1 MKYFVLLS
9 LVFSTSLFAAGDSH
23 GGGSVM
29 DLAFPFA
36 NFVILMSLLIYKIKT
51 PMRDFFNQQAKD
63 VAYLFESA
71 EQKDKDAQVRLETF
85 QKKMANL
92 EAEKKKINDQMKEE
106 VVKFSNKTQVE
117 TAQYLERISKDV
129 DQKIIHEKAM
139 MFRSLQEELVD
150 EVISKAKESIK
161 SSDEKSKKVTE
172 NLISQIG

>member
-1 MKYFVLLS
+1 
-9 LVFSTSLFAAGDSH
+9 
-23 GGGSVM
+23 
-29 DLAFPFA
+29 
-36 NFVILMSLLIYKIKT
+36 
-51 PMRDFFNQQAKD
+51 
-63 VAYLFESA
+63 
-71 EQKDKDAQVRLETF
+71 
-85 QKKMANL
+85 MANL